1 MKISITGILLLSILA
16 AGCHQVEDRAD
27 AYGNFEAI
35 EVLVSSE
42 VQGRI
47 IQFDPMEGD
56 RIAQDRVVARL
67 DSTQLVLKREQ
78 LRTGLASLK
87 ARITTLDAQ
96 LDAQRVQLENLQR
109 EEQRVEN
116 LFERGAAT
124 AKQRDDIN
132 GQVALLEAQMEATAS
147 QKASVHAERSTLEVQ
162 IDQVDDQIGRCLV
175 RNPVGG
181 TILNKYK
188 EMGEIAV
195 PGQPLYKIAN
205 LDQLILRAYLTG
217 SQLSRVAIG
226 APVTVQ
232 FDAPGGLARVEGEVT
247 WVSPSAEFT
256 PKIIQTREERVSL
269 VYAFKVRVPNDGSL
283 KIGMP
288 GEVLFRQDSH

>member
-1 MKISITGILLLSILA
+1 MKLRFTGILLLPFLA
-16 AGCHQVEDRAD
+16 AGCHQEGDQAD

-35 EVLVSSE
+35 EVLVSAE

-47 IQFDPMEGD
+47 IQFDPAEGD
-56 RIAQDRVVARL
+56 RIAQNQVVALL

-78 LRTGLASLK
+78 LRTGLTSLK

-96 LDAQRVQLENLQR
+96 VEAQRVQLENLRR
-109 EEQRVEN
+109 EEKRVEN

-124 AKQRDDIN
+124 SKQRDDIN

-147 QKASVHAERSTLEVQ
+147 QKASVRAERSSLEVQ
-162 IDQVDDQIGRCLV
+162 IEQVDDQIGRCRV

-181 TILNKYK
+181 TILSKYR

-195 PGQPLYKIAN
+195 PGQALYKIAS

-217 SQLSRVAIG
+217 NQLSQVEIG

-232 FDAPGGLARVEGEVT
+232 YDAPGGVARVEGEVS

-288 GEVLFRQDSH
+288 GEVLFRQTSR